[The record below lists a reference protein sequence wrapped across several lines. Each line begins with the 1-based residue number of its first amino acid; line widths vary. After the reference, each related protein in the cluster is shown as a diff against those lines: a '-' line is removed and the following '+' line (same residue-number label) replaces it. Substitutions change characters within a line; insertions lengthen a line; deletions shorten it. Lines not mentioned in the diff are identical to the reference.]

1 MTYLTSNEYERL
13 GFDEIDNFEQLEERA
28 SSVIDL
34 YTDYFYSNVEFE
46 SDNPIRKN
54 AVKQAI
60 AYQINYMDSSGITTA
75 EDKASLNSL
84 SIGRTTINY
93 SNNTANA
100 IKDNFNLSQDT
111 INLLNS
117 VGFGYKKAIYDR

>member
-1 MTYLTSNEYERL
+1 MSYLTSNEYERL

-34 YTDYFYSNVEFE
+34 YTDYFYHGVDFE
-46 SDNPIRKN
+46 KDNPIRKN
-54 AVKQAI
+54 AVKQAV
-60 AYQINYMDSSGITTA
+60 AHQIYYMDSSGITTA

-93 SNNTANA
+93 NNNTTNV
-100 IKDNFNLSQDT
+100 IKDTLNLSQDT
-111 INLLNS
+111 INFLNS
-117 VGFGYKKAIYDR
+117 VGLGYKKVVYDR

>member
-34 YTDYFYSNVEFE
+34 YTDYFYSSVEFE

-60 AYQINYMDSSGITTA
+60 AYQINYMDTSGITTA

-93 SNNTANA
+93 SNNTTNA

-111 INLLNS
+111 LNLLNS
-117 VGFGYKKAIYDR
+117 VGFGYKKAVYDR

>member
-34 YTDYFYSNVEFE
+34 YTDYFYSNVDFE
-46 SDNPIRKN
+46 SDIPIRKN

-60 AYQINYMDSSGITTA
+60 AFQINYMDTSGITTA

-93 SNNTANA
+93 NNNTTNV
-100 IKDNFNLSQDT
+100 IKDTLNLSQDT
-111 INLLNS
+111 LNLLNS

>member
-34 YTDYFYSNVEFE
+34 YTDYFYYSVDFE
-46 SDNPIRKN
+46 KDNPIRKN

-93 SNNTANA
+93 SNNTTSA
-100 IKDNFNLSQDT
+100 IKDSFNLSQDT

>member
-34 YTDYFYSNVEFE
+34 YTDYFYSSVEFE

-60 AYQINYMDSSGITTA
+60 AYQINYMDTSGITTA

-93 SNNTANA
+93 SNKTTNV

-117 VGFGYKKAIYDR
+117 VGFGYKKAVYDR

>member
-1 MTYLTSNEYERL
+1 MTYLTSNEYEQL

-28 SSVIDL
+28 RSVIDL

-46 SDNPIRKN
+46 SDIPIRKN
-54 AVKQAI
+54 AVKQAV

-93 SNNTANA
+93 SNTQTNA
-100 IKDNFNLSQDT
+100 IKDSLNLSQDAF
-111 INLLNS
+111 NLLNS

>member
-1 MTYLTSNEYERL
+1 MSYLTSNEYERL

-93 SNNTANA
+93 SNNTTNA
-100 IKDNFNLSQDT
+100 IKDSFNLSQDT

>member
-1 MTYLTSNEYERL
+1 MSYLTSNEYERL

-93 SNNTANA
+93 SNNTTNA
-100 IKDNFNLSQDT
+100 IKDSFNLSQDT
-111 INLLNS
+111 LNLLNS
-117 VGFGYKKAIYDR
+117 VGFGYKKAVYDR

>member
-34 YTDYFYSNVEFE
+34 YTDYFYHSVDFE
-46 SDNPIRKN
+46 KDNPIRKN

-60 AYQINYMDSSGITTA
+60 AYQINYMDTSGITTA

-117 VGFGYKKAIYDR
+117 VGFGCKKAVYDR

>member
-54 AVKQAI
+54 AVKRAV
-60 AYQINYMDSSGITTA
+60 AYQINYMDTSGITTA

-93 SNNTANA
+93 SNNTTNA

-111 INLLNS
+111 LNLLNS

>member
-34 YTDYFYSNVEFE
+34 YTDYFYSNVDFE

-100 IKDNFNLSQDT
+100 IKDNFNLSQDA

>member
-1 MTYLTSNEYERL
+1 MSYLTSNEYERL

-93 SNNTANA
+93 SNNTTSA
-100 IKDNFNLSQDT
+100 IKDSFNLSQDT

>member
-1 MTYLTSNEYERL
+1 MSYLTSNEYEQL

-28 SSVIDL
+28 RSVIDL

-93 SNNTANA
+93 SNNTTNA

-111 INLLNS
+111 LNLLNS
-117 VGFGYKKAIYDR
+117 VGFGYKKAVYDR

>member
-1 MTYLTSNEYERL
+1 MSYLTSNEYERL

-93 SNNTANA
+93 SNNTTNA
-100 IKDNFNLSQDT
+100 IKDSFNLSQDT
-111 INLLNS
+111 LNLLNS

>member
-1 MTYLTSNEYERL
+1 MSYLTSNEYERL

-28 SSVIDL
+28 SSIIDL

-46 SDNPIRKN
+46 SDIPIRKN

-117 VGFGYKKAIYDR
+117 VGFGYKKAVYDR

>member
-1 MTYLTSNEYERL
+1 MSYLTSNEYERL

-46 SDNPIRKN
+46 SDIPIRKN

-60 AYQINYMDSSGITTA
+60 AYQINYMDTSGITTA

-93 SNNTANA
+93 SNNTTNA

-111 INLLNS
+111 LNLLNS
-117 VGFGYKKAIYDR
+117 VGFGYKKAVYDR

>member
-1 MTYLTSNEYERL
+1 MSYLTSNEYERL

-34 YTDYFYSNVEFE
+34 YTDYFYHNIKFE
-46 SDNPIRKN
+46 EDNPIRKN

-93 SNNTANA
+93 SNNTTNA
-100 IKDNFNLSQDT
+100 IKDSLNLSQDAL
-111 INLLNS
+111 NLLNS

>member
-1 MTYLTSNEYERL
+1 MSYLTSNEYERL

-28 SSVIDL
+28 NSVIDL
-34 YTDYFYSNVEFE
+34 YTDYFYHSVDFE
-46 SDNPIRKN
+46 KDNPIRKN

-93 SNNTANA
+93 SNNTTNA
-100 IKDNFNLSQDT
+100 IKDSFNLSQDT

-117 VGFGYKKAIYDR
+117 VGFGYKKAVYDR

>member
-28 SSVIDL
+28 SSIIDL

-46 SDNPIRKN
+46 SDIPIRKN

-60 AYQINYMDSSGITTA
+60 AYQINYMDTSGITTA
-75 EDKASLNSL
+75 EDKTSLNSL

-111 INLLNS
+111 LNLLNS
-117 VGFGYKKAIYDR
+117 VGFGYKKAVYDR

>member
-93 SNNTANA
+93 SNNTTSA
-100 IKDNFNLSQDT
+100 IKDSFNLSQDT

>member
-1 MTYLTSNEYERL
+1 MSYLTSNEYERL
-13 GFDEIDNFEQLEERA
+13 GFDEIENFEQLEERA
-28 SSVIDL
+28 SSIIDL

-54 AVKQAI
+54 AVKQAV

-93 SNNTANA
+93 SNNTTNA
-100 IKDNFNLSQDT
+100 IKDSFNLSQDT

-117 VGFGYKKAIYDR
+117 VGFGYKKAVYDR

>member
-1 MTYLTSNEYERL
+1 MSYLTSNEYERL

-28 SSVIDL
+28 SSIIDL

-93 SNNTANA
+93 SNNTTNA
-100 IKDNFNLSQDT
+100 IKDSFNLSQDT
-111 INLLNS
+111 LNLLNS

>member
-28 SSVIDL
+28 SSIIDL

-46 SDNPIRKN
+46 SDIPIRKN

-93 SNNTANA
+93 SNNTTNA
-100 IKDNFNLSQDT
+100 IKDSFNLSQDT

>member
-1 MTYLTSNEYERL
+1 MSYLTSNEYERL

-28 SSVIDL
+28 SSIIDL

-46 SDNPIRKN
+46 SDIPIRKN

-60 AYQINYMDSSGITTA
+60 AYQINYMDTSGITTA

-93 SNNTANA
+93 SNNTTNA
-100 IKDNFNLSQDT
+100 IKDSFNLSQDT

>member
-93 SNNTANA
+93 SNNTTNA

>member
-1 MTYLTSNEYERL
+1 MSYLTSNEYERL

-28 SSVIDL
+28 SSVVDL
-34 YTDYFYSNVEFE
+34 YTDYFYSNVDFE
-46 SDNPIRKN
+46 SDIPIRKN

-93 SNNTANA
+93 SNNTTNA
-100 IKDNFNLSQDT
+100 IKDSFNLSQDT

-117 VGFGYKKAIYDR
+117 VGFGYRKAIYDR

>member
-1 MTYLTSNEYERL
+1 MSYLTSSEYEKL

-93 SNNTANA
+93 SNNTTNA
-100 IKDNFNLSQDT
+100 IKDSFNLSQDT
-111 INLLNS
+111 LNLLNS

>member
-13 GFDEIDNFEQLEERA
+13 GFDEVDNFEQLEERS

-93 SNNTANA
+93 SNNTTNA
-100 IKDNFNLSQDT
+100 IKDSFNLSQDA

-117 VGFGYKKAIYDR
+117 VGFGYKKAVYDR

>member
-60 AYQINYMDSSGITTA
+60 AYQINYMDTSGITTA

-100 IKDNFNLSQDT
+100 IKENFNLSQDT

>member
-1 MTYLTSNEYERL
+1 MSYLTSNEYERL

-93 SNNTANA
+93 SNNTTNA

-117 VGFGYKKAIYDR
+117 VGFGYKKAVYDR

>member
-1 MTYLTSNEYERL
+1 MSYLTSNEYERL

-28 SSVIDL
+28 SSIIDL

-46 SDNPIRKN
+46 SDIPIRKN

-100 IKDNFNLSQDT
+100 IKDNFNLSQDAL
-111 INLLNS
+111 NLLNS
-117 VGFGYKKAIYDR
+117 VGFGYKKAVYDR

>member
-93 SNNTANA
+93 SNNTTNA
-100 IKDNFNLSQDT
+100 IKDSFNLSQDT

>member
-1 MTYLTSNEYERL
+1 MSYLTSNEYERL

-34 YTDYFYSNVEFE
+34 YIDYFYSNVDFE
-46 SDNPIRKN
+46 KDNPIRKN

-93 SNNTANA
+93 SNNTTNA
-100 IKDNFNLSQDT
+100 IKDSFNLSQDT

>member
-28 SSVIDL
+28 SSIIDL

-75 EDKASLNSL
+75 EDKANLNSL

-93 SNNTANA
+93 SNNTTNA
-100 IKDNFNLSQDT
+100 IKDSFNLSQDAL
-111 INLLNS
+111 NLLNS
-117 VGFGYKKAIYDR
+117 VGFGYKKAVYDR

>member
-1 MTYLTSNEYERL
+1 MSYLTSNEYERL

-28 SSVIDL
+28 SSIIDL

-46 SDNPIRKN
+46 SDIPIRKN

-60 AYQINYMDSSGITTA
+60 AYQINYMDTSGITTA

-93 SNNTANA
+93 SNNTTNA

-117 VGFGYKKAIYDR
+117 VGFGYRKAVYDR

>member
-1 MTYLTSNEYERL
+1 MSYLTSNEYERL

-34 YTDYFYSNVEFE
+34 YTDYFYNNVEFE

-93 SNNTANA
+93 SNNTTNA

>member
-1 MTYLTSNEYERL
+1 MSYLTSNEYERL

-34 YTDYFYSNVEFE
+34 YTDYFYHNIKFE
-46 SDNPIRKN
+46 EDNPIRKN

-75 EDKASLNSL
+75 EDKASLNIL

-93 SNNTANA
+93 SNNTTNA
-100 IKDNFNLSQDT
+100 IKDSLNLSQDAL
-111 INLLNS
+111 NLLNS

>member
-13 GFDEIDNFEQLEERA
+13 GFEEIDNFEQLEERA

-93 SNNTANA
+93 SNNTTNA
-100 IKDNFNLSQDT
+100 IKDSFNLSQDA

>member
-46 SDNPIRKN
+46 SDIPIRKN
-54 AVKQAI
+54 AVKQAV

-93 SNNTANA
+93 SNNTTNA
-100 IKDNFNLSQDT
+100 IKDSLNLSQDAL
-111 INLLNS
+111 NLLNS